1 MNIEYSFWTTVSD
14 KSPMKVLFELV
25 RKSEGI
31 LQRIEET
38 QNGFVLAISVAG
50 QANSGAIYI
59 YDKPCGAL
67 FMLVLD
73 GRDDDFSRRE
83 IGCLVPAVAAHL
95 NAPLCDPR
103 DTAQRVHHRRFA
115 DAVAPHQ
122 RHPLAGAH
130 LEGHAVEYAGVTV
143 ERMHLA
149 ESQERHQ
156 AASVP
161 R

>member
-38 QNGFVLAISVAG
+38 QNGFVLATSVPG
-50 QANSGAIYI
+50 QPNSGAIYI

-67 FMLVLD
+67 FMLVVD

-95 NAPLCDPR
+95 NAPDRPR
-103 DTAQRVHHRRFA
+103 SAHHRPRRRNRK
-115 DAVAPHQ
+115 V
-122 RHPLAGAH
+122 RAGA
-130 LEGHAVEYAGVTV
+130 ASTAATRPAAATV
-143 ERMHLA
+143 AR
-149 ESQERHQ
+149 
-156 AASVP
+156 
-161 R
+161 

>member
-1 MNIEYSFWTTVSD
+1 MNIEYSFWTTVSE

-38 QNGFVLAISVAG
+38 QNGFVLAISVPG

-59 YDKPCGAL
+59 YDRLCGAL
-67 FMLVLD
+67 FMLVVD

-95 NAPLCDPR
+95 NAPDRPR
-103 DTAQRVHHRRFA
+103 SAHHRPRRRNRK
-115 DAVAPHQ
+115 V
-122 RHPLAGAH
+122 RAGA
-130 LEGHAVEYAGVTV
+130 ASTAATRPAAATV
-143 ERMHLA
+143 AR
-149 ESQERHQ
+149 
-156 AASVP
+156 
-161 R
+161 

>member
-38 QNGFVLAISVAG
+38 QNGFVLATSVPG

-67 FMLVLD
+67 FMLVVD

-83 IGCLVPAVAAHL
+83 IGCLVAAVAAHL
-95 NAPLCDPR
+95 NAPDRPR
-103 DTAQRVHHRRFA
+103 SVHHRPRRRNRKVRA
-115 DAVAPHQ
+115 GSATTAATRSAAATVA
-122 RHPLAGAH
+122 R
-130 LEGHAVEYAGVTV
+130 
-143 ERMHLA
+143 
-149 ESQERHQ
+149 
-156 AASVP
+156 
-161 R
+161 

>member
-38 QNGFVLAISVAG
+38 QNGFVLATSVPG

-67 FMLVLD
+67 FMLVVD

-95 NAPLCDPR
+95 NAPDRPR
-103 DTAQRVHHRRFA
+103 SAHHRPRRRNRK
-115 DAVAPHQ
+115 V
-122 RHPLAGAH
+122 RAGA
-130 LEGHAVEYAGVTV
+130 ASTAATRPAAATV
-143 ERMHLA
+143 AR
-149 ESQERHQ
+149 
-156 AASVP
+156 
-161 R
+161 

>member
-14 KSPMKVLFELV
+14 KSPMKVLFELL

-38 QNGFVLAISVAG
+38 QNGFVLATSVPG

-67 FMLVLD
+67 FMLVVD

-95 NAPLCDPR
+95 NAPDRPR
-103 DTAQRVHHRRFA
+103 SANHRPRRRNRK
-115 DAVAPHQ
+115 V
-122 RHPLAGAH
+122 RAGA
-130 LEGHAVEYAGVTV
+130 ASTAATRPAAATV
-143 ERMHLA
+143 AR
-149 ESQERHQ
+149 
-156 AASVP
+156 
-161 R
+161 

>member
-38 QNGFVLAISVAG
+38 QNGFVLATSVPG

-83 IGCLVPAVAAHL
+83 IGCLVAAVAAHL
-95 NAPLCDPR
+95 NAPDRPR
-103 DTAQRVHHRRFA
+103 SVHHRTRRRNRKVRA
-115 DAVAPHQ
+115 GSATTAATRSAAATVA
-122 RHPLAGAH
+122 R
-130 LEGHAVEYAGVTV
+130 
-143 ERMHLA
+143 
-149 ESQERHQ
+149 
-156 AASVP
+156 
-161 R
+161 

>member
-14 KSPMKVLFELV
+14 KSPMNVLFELV

-38 QNGFVLAISVAG
+38 QNGFVLATSVPG

-59 YDKPCGAL
+59 YDRLCGAL
-67 FMLVLD
+67 FMLVVD

-83 IGCLVPAVAAHL
+83 IGCLVTAVAAHL
-95 NAPLCDPR
+95 NAPNRPR
-103 DTAQRVHHRRFA
+103 PSHHRPRRRNRKA
-115 DAVAPHQ
+115 
-122 RHPLAGAH
+122 RAGA
-130 LEGHAVEYAGVTV
+130 AST
-143 ERMHLA
+143 
-149 ESQERHQ
+149 
-156 AASVP
+156 AATRPGAAIVA

>member
-59 YDKPCGAL
+59 YDRLCGAL
-67 FMLVLD
+67 FMLVVVRPLPLLHD
-73 GRDDDFSRRE
+73 NHVGHRQPGGATNSSWRNPTE
-83 IGCLVPAVAAHL
+83 KGC
-95 NAPLCDPR
+95 
-103 DTAQRVHHRRFA
+103 T
-115 DAVAPHQ
+115 
-122 RHPLAGAH
+122 
-130 LEGHAVEYAGVTV
+130 
-143 ERMHLA
+143 
-149 ESQERHQ
+149 
-156 AASVP
+156 
-161 R
+161 

>member
-38 QNGFVLAISVAG
+38 QNGFVLAISVPG

-59 YDKPCGAL
+59 YDRLCGAL
-67 FMLVLD
+67 FMLVVD

-95 NAPLCDPR
+95 NAPDRPR
-103 DTAQRVHHRRFA
+103 SAHHRPRRRNRKA
-115 DAVAPHQ
+115 
-122 RHPLAGAH
+122 RAGATTQPV
-130 LEGHAVEYAGVTV
+130 AATV
-143 ERMHLA
+143 AR
-149 ESQERHQ
+149 
-156 AASVP
+156 
-161 R
+161 

>member
-95 NAPLCDPR
+95 NAPNRPR
-103 DTAQRVHHRRFA
+103 PSHHRPRRRNRKVR
-115 DAVAPHQ
+115 AVAATTAATRP
-122 RHPLAGAH
+122 AA
-130 LEGHAVEYAGVTV
+130 ATV
-143 ERMHLA
+143 AR
-149 ESQERHQ
+149 
-156 AASVP
+156 
-161 R
+161 

>member
-1 MNIEYSFWTTVSD
+1 
-14 KSPMKVLFELV
+14 MKVLFELV

-59 YDKPCGAL
+59 YDRLCGAL
-67 FMLVLD
+67 FMLVVD

-95 NAPLCDPR
+95 NAPDRPR
-103 DTAQRVHHRRFA
+103 SVHHRTRRRNRKVRA
-115 DAVAPHQ
+115 GSATTAATRSAAATVA
-122 RHPLAGAH
+122 R
-130 LEGHAVEYAGVTV
+130 
-143 ERMHLA
+143 
-149 ESQERHQ
+149 
-156 AASVP
+156 
-161 R
+161 

>member
-38 QNGFVLAISVAG
+38 QNGFVLATSVPG

-67 FMLVLD
+67 FMLVVD

-95 NAPLCDPR
+95 NAPDRPR
-103 DTAQRVHHRRFA
+103 SAHHRPRRRNRKVRA
-115 DAVAPHQ
+115 GSATTAATRSAAATVA
-122 RHPLAGAH
+122 R
-130 LEGHAVEYAGVTV
+130 
-143 ERMHLA
+143 
-149 ESQERHQ
+149 
-156 AASVP
+156 
-161 R
+161 

>member
-38 QNGFVLAISVAG
+38 QNGFVLATSVPG

-67 FMLVLD
+67 FMLVVD

-95 NAPLCDPR
+95 NAPDRPR
-103 DTAQRVHHRRFA
+103 SSHHRPRRRNRKVRA
-115 DAVAPHQ
+115 GSASTAVTRPA
-122 RHPLAGAH
+122 
-130 LEGHAVEYAGVTV
+130 AV
-143 ERMHLA
+143 
-149 ESQERHQ
+149 
-156 AASVP
+156 SVA